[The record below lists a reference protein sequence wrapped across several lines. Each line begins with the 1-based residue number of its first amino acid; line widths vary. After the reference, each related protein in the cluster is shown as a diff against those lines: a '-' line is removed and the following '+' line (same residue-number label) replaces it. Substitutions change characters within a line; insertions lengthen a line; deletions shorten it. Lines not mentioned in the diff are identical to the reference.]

1 MKCSWHTNQK
11 RDKEKRNTDSEKEW
25 RLHQEEMFLRKNNEF
40 KLVYRRGKSLANNL
54 LVIYIYNNRRN
65 KTIDGNTYNKVG
77 ISVSKKVGNSVVRS
91 RSKRLITESYRLNE
105 KNLKTGYDFVFIA
118 RNSIEGK
125 SFFEVEEAMKK
136 LVSKAGLYK
145 QWRN

>member
-1 MKCSWHTNQK
+1 MMY
-11 RDKEKRNTDSEKEW
+11 R
-25 RLHQEEMFLRKNNEF
+25 LRKNNEF

-65 KTIDGNTYNKVG
+65 KTKDGYSYNKVG

-105 KNLKTGYDFVFIA
+105 KDLKTGYDFVFIA
-118 RNSIEGK
+118 RSSIEGK

-136 LVSKAGLYK
+136 LFSKAGLYR
-145 QWRN
+145 QWKKLC

>member
-1 MKCSWHTNQK
+1 MMY
-11 RDKEKRNTDSEKEW
+11 R
-25 RLHQEEMFLRKNNEF
+25 LRKNNEF
-40 KLVYRRGKSLANNL
+40 KLVYRRGRSLANNL

-65 KTIDGNTYNKVG
+65 RTKDGDTYNKVG

-105 KNLKTGYDFVFIA
+105 QYLKTGYDFVFVA
-118 RNSIEGK
+118 RNPIEGK

-136 LVSKAGLYK
+136 LFSKAGLYK
-145 QWRN
+145 Q